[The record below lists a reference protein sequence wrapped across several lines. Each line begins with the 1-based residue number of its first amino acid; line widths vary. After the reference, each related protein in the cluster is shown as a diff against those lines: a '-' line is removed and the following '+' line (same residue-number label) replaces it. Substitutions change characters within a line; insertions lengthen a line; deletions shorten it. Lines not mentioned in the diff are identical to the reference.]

1 MNPNAQPSS
10 KSREK
15 RDHRQ
20 EVTDSIVKMLEDG
33 VAPWQK
39 PWESAGMPANPTT
52 GKTYRGGNAVHL
64 MATGMARGY
73 EDPRWMTYKQ
83 AAEKGWQVRQGEK
96 GTHVEFW
103 EVKAQQEGKGAD
115 AGKDGPDEL
124 TEKNQ
129 RQLVHRVYTVFNAK
143 QIDGMSPFERQ
154 RPSTFETVQ
163 RGEQILQNSG
173 AKIAHDQRDR
183 AFYRPSTDSIHL
195 PPKEAFKDAPGYYGT
210 ALHELA
216 HWTGHSSRLNRTT
229 LNESHRF
236 GDLNYAKEELRAELA
251 SVFIAAEVGVPHDP
265 ANHAAYVGS
274 WIKALREDKN
284 EIFRAAHDAS
294 AATDFVLA
302 LEREASKAEALE
314 ATEVSGT
321 MATRAQVAR
330 DESEALEEV
339 RGIAA
344 SAGPGAIKA
353 DLPAPG
359 GNPERES
366 TRFVARVETQSGTVA
381 VRDKGLGA
389 DHHVPVDLASADS
402 GESRADARRLGHS
415 DGGALSDS
423 FAAAKQVAVAKLGE
437 SSRTFTAQT
446 QSGNYRGEI
455 IGETDLHLVQRL
467 SAQSTVAH
475 MKQLLEPAPKVG
487 ENVGISYSN
496 GRASCRTMAEWPRE
510 KELAR

>member
-1 MNPNAQPSS
+1 MKPDAPSS
-10 KSREK
+10 SPSREK

-20 EVTDSIVKMLEDG
+20 EVTDSIVRMIEEG

-39 PWESAGMPANPTT
+39 PWESVGMPVNPTT

-64 MATGMARGY
+64 MAIGLARGY

-103 EVKAQQEGKGAD
+103 EVKAQQEGEGAD
-115 AGKDGPDEL
+115 PRKDGTDEP

-129 RQLVHRVYTVFNAK
+129 RRLIQRVYTVFNAK
-143 QIDGMSPFERQ
+143 QIDGIPPFERQ

-173 AKIAHDQRDR
+173 ARIAHDQRDR

-216 HWTGHSSRLNRTT
+216 HWTGHSSRLNRAT
-229 LNESHRF
+229 LNESYRF
-236 GDLNYAKEELRAELA
+236 GDPNYAKEELRAELA
-251 SVFIAAEVGVPHDP
+251 SVFIAADVGVPHDP

-274 WIKALREDKN
+274 WIKALKEDKN
-284 EIFRAAHDAS
+284 EIFRAAHDAL

-314 ATEVSGT
+314 ATEVSGM
-321 MATRAQVAR
+321 MATKAQETR
-330 DESEALEEV
+330 DESEVPEEV
-339 RGIAA
+339 RGMAA
-344 SAGPGAIKA
+344 SAGPGATKA
-353 DLPAPG
+353 DSPAPRG
-359 GNPERES
+359 DGELES
-366 TRFVARVETQSGTVA
+366 TRFVARVETQSGTVS

-402 GESRADARRLGHS
+402 GESRADTRRMGPS
-415 DGGALSDS
+415 DGGALSDP
-423 FAAAKQVAVAKLGE
+423 FAAAKQVTVAKLGE

-467 SAQSTVAH
+467 SAQSAVAH
-475 MKQLLEPAPKVG
+475 MKQLLESAPKVG

-496 GRASCRTMAEWPRE
+496 GRASCRTMAERPRE
-510 KELAR
+510 RELAR